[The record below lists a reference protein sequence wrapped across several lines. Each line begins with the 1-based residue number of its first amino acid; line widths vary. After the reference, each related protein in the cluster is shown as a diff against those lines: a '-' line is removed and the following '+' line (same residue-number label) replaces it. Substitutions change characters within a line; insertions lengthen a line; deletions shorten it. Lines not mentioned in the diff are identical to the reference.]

1 MLIELTELKE
11 RLETIK
17 KYSHVVSILSY
28 DFETVCPKEGY
39 VEQSKLIDY
48 FSNEEFKLFNSEE
61 MKNLIV
67 NLYNKRHQIENELDK
82 KLVEKLYKDY
92 LKKKNITSDFNLEM
106 NHCFS
111 QAGIN
116 WLKAKKEN
124 DFSIFKNDLK
134 KVIDVTKKEVSL
146 RDNKFENIYD
156 NKLDDCEEGILCT
169 DLDPFFE
176 TLKKGIIDLLAKIK
190 SSSHKIRNDFLNRK
204 VSIHK
209 QKEFS
214 NYLLKLNGFDLSR
227 GYIGESE
234 HPFTSSISKDDTRL
248 TTHYYESLVLSNMF
262 SVIHEGGHGIFMQN
276 ERAVDYN
283 HFINDSVT
291 NGMHESVSRFYE
303 NIIGRSREYIELI
316 YPKFMQI
323 FKDEFSDIS
332 VDELYEAIN
341 IVKPSLIR
349 TEADEVTYSLHII
362 IRYEI
367 EKKLLNGKLSVDLVK
382 DEWNRLYKEYL
393 GVKVTS
399 DSVGILQDVHW
410 TSGFGYFPSYAL
422 GNAYNAMYVKKI
434 NESMNLKEEIR
445 KGNFKKINKWMS
457 ENVFYYANILSPKEW
472 LLKITSRELTPID
485 YIEYLNDKYK
495 KIYKII

>member
-111 QAGIN
+111 HAGIN

>member
-1 MLIELTELKE
+1 MLAELTELKE

-82 KLVEKLYKDY
+82 KLIEKLYKDY

-156 NKLDDCEEGILCT
+156 NKLDDCEEGILCA

-190 SSSHKIRNDFLNRK
+190 NSSHKIRNDFLNRK

-316 YPKFMQI
+316 YPKFIQI

-362 IRYEI
+362 LRYEI

-472 LLKITSRELTPID
+472 LLKITSRELTPVD
-485 YIEYLNDKYK
+485 YLEYLNDKYK